1 MILAQ
6 KCSLPFTVFCCD
18 DRSTD
23 GTAEII
29 RARPEVR
36 LIAPP
41 EGKYMPG
48 RTLNRMIQESSG
60 DITVFNNADAVP
72 ENESW
77 LENLIRP
84 LLNGKAGHTIWR
96 KIPHYRFSSVQL
108 CQFRY

>member
-1 MILAQ
+1 MRPGSIAILVRSHNDSLFVARTLQMILAQ

-41 EGKYMPG
+41 EGQYMPG

-60 DITVFNNADAVP
+60 DITVFNTADAVP
-72 ENESW
+72 ENES
-77 LENLIRP
+77 
-84 LLNGKAGHTIWR
+84 
-96 KIPHYRFSSVQL
+96 
-108 CQFRY
+108 